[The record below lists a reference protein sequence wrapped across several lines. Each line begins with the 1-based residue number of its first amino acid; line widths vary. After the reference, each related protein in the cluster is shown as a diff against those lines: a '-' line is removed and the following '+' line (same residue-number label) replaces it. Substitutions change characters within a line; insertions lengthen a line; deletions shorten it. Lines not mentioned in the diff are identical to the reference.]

1 MRPQAA
7 TQGTKKV
14 RVAFAGTNKEVNNDQ
29 FAKKF
34 MADERIPSR
43 DDCLDLD
50 TTSPVILF
58 FTHARIQ
65 GDVK

>member
-1 MRPQAA
+1 M
-7 TQGTKKV
+7 
-14 RVAFAGTNKEVNNDQ
+14 AFAGTNKEVNNDQ